1 MMRAETPRIIY
12 KGDVLSAWFY
22 IGTGLFMFF
31 VSGILHYFNISLGYL
46 YLSYGLFIFS
56 IYSLGKGLS
65 MWYVYSRRFRLFAR
79 IELLDAGKKQ
89 AEIQYTN
96 ERILRKQ
103 SGRRMHTYI
112 LILGSI
118 LAVCGVLS
126 SEKGLILGTLIPVVL
141 LSGIEFSVGL
151 LTEFRLQ
158 EYLRLLQK
166 NENDHEPKT

>member
-1 MMRAETPRIIY
+1 MRAETPRIIY
-12 KGDVLSAWFY
+12 RGDVLSAWFY

-31 VSGILHYFNISLGYL
+31 VSCILYYFNISLGYL

-56 IYSLGKGLS
+56 MYSLGKGLS
-65 MWYVYSRRFRLFAR
+65 MWYVYSRRFKLFVMM
-79 IELLDAGKKQ
+79 ESLDTHTKLS
-89 AEIQYTN
+89 EVQYTS
-96 ERILRKQ
+96 ERIHRKQ

-118 LAVCGVLS
+118 FAVCGVLS

-158 EYLRLLQK
+158 EYMRLLQK
-166 NENDHEPKT
+166 NENNH

>member
-1 MMRAETPRIIY
+1 
-12 KGDVLSAWFY
+12 
-22 IGTGLFMFF
+22 
-31 VSGILHYFNISLGYL
+31 
-46 YLSYGLFIFS
+46 
-56 IYSLGKGLS
+56 